1 MAERLLSKPMLLSL
15 LAAVI
20 LFATFCLFT
29 VSERQTAIRFRFG
42 EIVES
47 NYEPGLHVKWPYPI
61 NTVRKFDRWLQSLD
75 TEPERFL
82 TSEKKNVMVDSF
94 VKWRIKDVRKFYTVV
109 GGDTVRANLRLDQ
122 IIKDS
127 LRSEFSKRLLKQ
139 VVSQERVAIM
149 DNLTDVARREG
160 EQLGI
165 EVLDARIKR
174 IDLPDEVSNSVFRR
188 MRAEREQVARDFRS
202 RGAADAE
209 RIRAEADR
217 QNTVILAEA
226 YRDAERLRGFG
237 DARAAEI
244 YAQAYNKNSD
254 FYRFYRSMNAYR
266 SSFGNPSDL
275 IVLQPDSEFFKY
287 FKSAMPAATPTH

>member
-1 MAERLLSKPMLLSL
+1 MAERLLSKPVLLSL

-29 VSERQTAIRFRFG
+29 VNERQTAIRFRFG

-47 NYEPGLHVKWPYPI
+47 NYEPGLHVQWPYPI
-61 NTVRKFDRWLQSLD
+61 NKVRKFDRWLQSLD

-109 GGDTVRANLRLDQ
+109 GGDPVRANLRLDQ
-122 IIKDS
+122 IVKDS

-139 VVSQERVAIM
+139 VVSEDRIAIM
-149 DNLTDVARREG
+149 NKLTEVARREG

-202 RGAADAE
+202 RGAAEAE

-226 YRDAERLRGFG
+226 YRDAERLRGAG

-254 FYRFYRSMNAYR
+254 FYRFYRRMNAYR
-266 SSFGNPSDL
+266 SSFGSANDL
-275 IVLQPDSEFFKY
+275 IVLQPDAEFFKY
-287 FKSAMPAATPTH
+287 FKSTEPAGPTH